1 MIKVFPDRLEI
12 SNPGGLPL
20 GVTKDNILH
29 AKHRRNPHFIELM
42 FALGLMEGEG
52 SGYDLIYELNSM
64 EVKEKPIVESSY
76 SECTV
81 TQCARIM
88 KPEILP
94 LLDYVLKNYD
104 LRQKD
109 FIAFGIIAREQKI
122 YAVDL
127 SKELQLADDE
137 RLRSYTQQM
146 VKKGLVLQKGANK
159 GSYYMI
165 NPMLIKNAKADKI
178 PTTLKTVEPNVLETL
193 ILQDLKKHPE
203 SKISEIAARLP
214 DVDLKEV
221 RKIVYN
227 LVEKKIKAEGV
238 KNSRRYSLI

>member
-1 MIKVFPDRLEI
+1 
-12 SNPGGLPL
+12 
-20 GVTKDNILH
+20 
-29 AKHRRNPHFIELM
+29 
-42 FALGLMEGEG
+42 
-52 SGYDLIYELNSM
+52 
-64 EVKEKPIVESSY
+64 
-76 SECTV
+76 
-81 TQCARIM
+81 
-88 KPEILP
+88 
-94 LLDYVLKNYD
+94 
-104 LRQKD
+104 
-109 FIAFGIIAREQKI
+109 
-122 YAVDL
+122 
-127 SKELQLADDE
+127 
-137 RLRSYTQQM
+137 M